1 MWAGRSSAG
10 SVSGA
15 GMQNNKILFANV
27 LKVTDRS
34 QFPFSCGIYG
44 AIVVKVA
51 VKYNFMDL
59 DRSVLNLW
67 TMSCDGERI
76 GSGNVQGN

>member
-1 MWAGRSSAG
+1 MQA
-10 SVSGA
+10 VSLA
-15 GMQNNKILFANV
+15 LACKIIKCA
-27 LKVTDRS
+27 KGHRETDRS

-67 TMSCDGERI
+67 TMGCDGERI